1 MVPATDYTP
10 RMTPTS
16 RAPKASAYARAGV
29 DIDRKM
35 AAIGSAK
42 GLFASTHDH
51 NVLGGIGGFGSLYR
65 FRPKGM
71 KDPLLCASTDGVG
84 TKLKIAFALDRHDT
98 VGQDIVNHCV
108 NDILVQGARPM
119 FLLDYVASGRLKP
132 KALQSLFSGLAKACR
147 ENSCSLVGGETAEMP
162 GMYPDGEYDLA
173 ATIVGVV
180 DRKDV
185 LPMPG
190 IRAGDVLL
198 GLRSTGLHTNGYT
211 LARSALVRTTKDLT
225 RRSPELGTTLAD
237 ALLAVHRSYAPV
249 LLPILPRKWIKAMA
263 HITGGGFYDNVPR
276 VLPKTCTAVIDPDA
290 WEVPPLFRMICA
302 RGKVSKAEAYR
313 VMNMGMGMVLVV
325 APKDADALRRA
336 LHLRGMEAPVIGEI
350 RRGGGNCV
358 LKS

>member
-1 MVPATDYTP
+1 MVPARVYTP
-10 RMTPTS
+10 PMPTTS
-16 RAPKASAYARAGV
+16 RPPKASAYARAGV

-42 GLFASTHDH
+42 GLFAATFDG
-51 NVLGGIGGFGSLYR
+51 NVVGGIGGFGSLYR

-71 KDPLLCASTDGVG
+71 ADPLLCASTDGVG

-108 NDILVQGARPM
+108 NDILVQGARPL
-119 FLLDYVASGRLKP
+119 FLLDYVASGRLRP
-132 KALQSLFSGLAKACR
+132 KALHSLFSGLAKACR

-180 DRKDV
+180 DRKEV
-185 LPMPG
+185 LPRPG
-190 IRAGDVLL
+190 IRPGDLLL
-198 GLRSTGLHTNGYT
+198 GLASTGLHTNGYT
-211 LARSALVRTTKDLT
+211 LARKALVKRTADL
-225 RRSPELGTTLAD
+225 RRRHADLGGTLAD
-237 ALLAVHRSYAPV
+237 ALLAVHRSYAPA

-302 RGKVSKAEAYR
+302 AGKVSKAEAYR
-313 VMNMGMGMVLVV
+313 VMNMGVGMVLVV

-336 LHLRGMEAPVIGEI
+336 LALRGLDAPVVGEI
-350 RRGGGNCV
+350 RRGGGECV
-358 LKS
+358 LKA

>member
-1 MVPATDYTP
+1 
-10 RMTPTS
+10 
-16 RAPKASAYARAGV
+16 
-29 DIDRKM
+29 
-35 AAIGSAK
+35 
-42 GLFASTHDH
+42 
-51 NVLGGIGGFGSLYR
+51 
-65 FRPKGM
+65 
-71 KDPLLCASTDGVG
+71 
-84 TKLKIAFALDRHDT
+84 
-98 VGQDIVNHCV
+98 
-108 NDILVQGARPM
+108 
-119 FLLDYVASGRLKP
+119 
-132 KALQSLFSGLAKACR
+132 
-147 ENSCSLVGGETAEMP
+147 MP
-162 GMYPDGEYDLA
+162 GMYPEGEYDLA

-185 LPMPG
+185 LPMRGVKP
-190 IRAGDVLL
+190 GDVLL

-211 LARSALVRTTKDLT
+211 LARKALVKTTKDLT
-225 RRSPELGTTLAD
+225 RRHPDLGGTLAD

>member
-1 MVPATDYTP
+1 
-10 RMTPTS
+10 MTPTP
-16 RAPKASAYARAGV
+16 RPPRASAYARAGV

-35 AAIGSAK
+35 AAIGAAK
-42 GLFASTHDH
+42 GLFAGTFDG
-51 NVLGGIGGFGSLYR
+51 NVVGGIGGFGSLYR

-71 KDPLLCASTDGVG
+71 RDPLLCASTDGVG
-84 TKLKIAFALDRHDT
+84 TKLRIAFALDRHDT

-108 NDILVQGARPM
+108 NDILVQGARPL
-119 FLLDYVASGRLKP
+119 FLLDYVASGRLEP
-132 KALQSLFSGLAKACR
+132 RALQSLFSGLAKACR
-147 ENSCSLVGGETAEMP
+147 ENACSLVGGETAEMP
-162 GMYPDGEYDLA
+162 GMYPAGEYDLA

-185 LPMPG
+185 LPRKG
-190 IRAGDVLL
+190 IRAGDLLL

-211 LARSALVRTTKDLT
+211 LARKALVRTTADYRK
-225 RRSPELGTTLAD
+225 RPAELGTTLAD

-276 VLPKTCTAVIDPDA
+276 VLPRTCTAVIDPDA
-290 WEVPPLFRMICA
+290 WEVPPLFRMIC
-302 RGKVSKAEAYR
+302 RQGRVSKAEAYR

-325 APKDADALRRA
+325 DPLQADPLRRA
-336 LHLRGMEAPVIGEI
+336 LALRGMDAPVIGEI
-350 RRGGGNCV
+350 RRGGGDCV